1 MNNLRICPKCG
12 TRSEV
17 YAEHYNRASENY
29 VRHSRC
35 PKCGESM
42 TTYELSKEA
51 YFMPGG
57 DADWDKY
64 YRPIEDL
71 SEEELNQLE
80 EQIKE
85 IKARKNRL

>member
-35 PKCGESM
+35 PKCDSRN
-42 TTYELSKEA
+42 TTYEITKEKYEEISNIIKKYKKISKVVPL
-51 YFMPGG
+51 M
-57 DADWDKY
+57 
-64 YRPIEDL
+64 
-71 SEEELNQLE
+71 LE
-80 EQIKE
+80 EI
-85 IKARKNRL
+85 